1 MAEDNKRTAAAKRQ
15 RVQML
20 KKCIILSA
28 VAVIMLPIALCFILL
43 DRIQNTDK
51 TLNDLM
57 IQVET
62 LTGIV
67 GEQRQ
72 QLEELKGLTTVS
84 SENRGFAGSDYGE
97 YGQPGQESGPASD
110 GEADLQ
116 SGSDEDINGRTGA
129 ANGPEEAGEPKE
141 EITAAHKVYLTFD
154 DGPSKYTE
162 EILDILDE
170 YDVKA
175 TFFVLGK
182 ENEHSVEMIREIAE
196 RGHTLG
202 MHSYSHKYADVYRS
216 VDDFSADFYRIY
228 SYILEN
234 TGIQSTYYRFPGG
247 SSNTVSDIDMHVF
260 ADFLAEHEIEYYDW
274 NVSSGDGGSVL
285 LDVDTLVRNSTQDIE
300 KHGTSIILMHDAAS
314 RPTTVEALPQII
326 ENILAMEDT
335 VILPITEDTTPIHHI
350 H

>member
-1 MAEDNKRTAAAKRQ
+1 MDNRQ
-15 RVQML
+15 SSQGDARRRRVRRL
-20 KKCIILSA
+20 KKLIVLSA
-28 VAVIMLPIALCFILL
+28 LVWMILPVGLSIVLFVRVGALNGQLAETQGYLL
-43 DRIQNTDK
+43 R
-51 TLNDLM
+51 M
-57 IQVET
+57 
-62 LTGIV
+62 
-67 GEQRQ
+67 
-72 QLEELKGLTTVS
+72 
-84 SENRGFAGSDYGE
+84 
-97 YGQPGQESGPASD
+97 
-110 GEADLQ
+110 
-116 SGSDEDINGRTGA
+116 
-129 ANGPEEAGEPKE
+129 EEAVARQEQQTAGETAQTERLDSKE
-141 EITAAHKVYLTFD
+141 VIVTAPVAGADGQDKDVTAVEPEAAHKVYLTFD

-182 ENEHSVEMIREIAE
+182 ENEHSIEMLREIAE

-300 KHGTSIILMHDAAS
+300 RHGTSIILMHDAAS

>member
-1 MAEDNKRTAAAKRQ
+1 MDKEQGLQGDARRR
-15 RVQML
+15 RVQRL
-20 KKCIILSA
+20 KKMIVLFVLVWMLLPVGLSI
-28 VAVIMLPIALCFILL
+28 VLFVRLGALNGQLAETQGYLRRVEETMARQEQDAGEGPETAQL
-43 DRIQNTDK
+43 DRKEVIVTAPVAGADGQDK
-51 TLNDLM
+51 DVTA
-57 IQVET
+57 VE
-62 LTGIV
+62 
-67 GEQRQ
+67 
-72 QLEELKGLTTVS
+72 
-84 SENRGFAGSDYGE
+84 
-97 YGQPGQESGPASD
+97 
-110 GEADLQ
+110 
-116 SGSDEDINGRTGA
+116 
-129 ANGPEEAGEPKE
+129 PE
-141 EITAAHKVYLTFD
+141 AAHKVYLTFD

-182 ENEHSVEMIREIAE
+182 ENEHSIEMIREIAE

-202 MHSYSHKYADVYRS
+202 MHSYSHRYADVYRS

-228 SYILEN
+228 AYILEN
-234 TGIQSTYYRFPGG
+234 TGIQSTCYRFPGG
-247 SSNTVSDIDMHVF
+247 SSNTVSDLDMHVF
-260 ADFLAEHEIEYYDW
+260 ADFLAEQEIEYYDW
-274 NVSSGDGGSVL
+274 NLSSGDGGSVL

-300 KHGTSIILMHDAAS
+300 KHETSIILMHDAAS

>member
-1 MAEDNKRTAAAKRQ
+1 MDKEQGLQGDVRRR
-15 RVQML
+15 RVQRL
-20 KKCIILSA
+20 KKMIVLFVLVWMLLPVGLSI
-28 VAVIMLPIALCFILL
+28 VLFVRLGALNGQLAETQGYLRRVEETMARQEQDAGEEPEPAQL
-43 DRIQNTDK
+43 DRKEVIVTAPVAGADGQDK
-51 TLNDLM
+51 DVTA
-57 IQVET
+57 VE
-62 LTGIV
+62 
-67 GEQRQ
+67 
-72 QLEELKGLTTVS
+72 
-84 SENRGFAGSDYGE
+84 
-97 YGQPGQESGPASD
+97 
-110 GEADLQ
+110 
-116 SGSDEDINGRTGA
+116 
-129 ANGPEEAGEPKE
+129 PE
-141 EITAAHKVYLTFD
+141 AAHKVYLTFD

-182 ENEHSVEMIREIAE
+182 ENEHSIEMIREIAE

-228 SYILEN
+228 AYILEN
-234 TGIQSTYYRFPGG
+234 TGIQSTCYRFPGG
-247 SSNTVSDIDMHVF
+247 SSNTVSDLDMHVF
-260 ADFLAEHEIEYYDW
+260 ADFLAEQEIEYYDW
-274 NVSSGDGGSVL
+274 NLSSGDGGSVL

-300 KHGTSIILMHDAAS
+300 KHETSIILMHDAAS

>member
-1 MAEDNKRTAAAKRQ
+1 MNKEQGLQGDVRRR
-15 RVQML
+15 RVQRL
-20 KKCIILSA
+20 KKMIVLFVLVWMLLPVGLSI
-28 VAVIMLPIALCFILL
+28 VLFVRLGALNGQLAETQGYLRRVEETMARQEQDAGEEPETAQL
-43 DRIQNTDK
+43 DRKEVIVTAPVAGADGQDK
-51 TLNDLM
+51 DVTA
-57 IQVET
+57 VE
-62 LTGIV
+62 
-67 GEQRQ
+67 
-72 QLEELKGLTTVS
+72 
-84 SENRGFAGSDYGE
+84 
-97 YGQPGQESGPASD
+97 
-110 GEADLQ
+110 
-116 SGSDEDINGRTGA
+116 
-129 ANGPEEAGEPKE
+129 PE
-141 EITAAHKVYLTFD
+141 AAHKVYLTFD

-182 ENEHSVEMIREIAE
+182 ENEHSIEMIREIAE

-228 SYILEN
+228 AYILEN
-234 TGIQSTYYRFPGG
+234 TGIQSTCYRFPGG
-247 SSNTVSDIDMHVF
+247 SSNTVSDLDMHVF
-260 ADFLAEHEIEYYDW
+260 ADFLAEQEIEYYDW
-274 NVSSGDGGSVL
+274 NLSSGDGGSVL

-300 KHGTSIILMHDAAS
+300 KHETSIILMHDAAS